1 MQQQYLQLFVNGI
14 QKKSHRPGKCFVV
27 AFTSYAP
34 EEGVSYVTQSF
45 GVEIAR
51 RTGKRTLIA
60 DAGRLSQLN
69 IMQYNRVARSC
80 FRTNVRNLWNLPA
93 EDFGGSACAETTEA
107 AETSDDL
114 YLQACGDNPMEI
126 SFNNL
131 QTLRFAFDYI
141 LLDCPPLGV
150 SDEATILAPE
160 TDGVMIVVEADATK
174 REQIQNARQMIER
187 AEGNLLGFV
196 LNKRQYTVPDWLYK
210 RL

>member
-1 MQQQYLQLFVNGI
+1 MQQYLQLFVNGI

-45 GVEIAR
+45 GVEIAK

-60 DAGRLSQLN
+60 DAQRLSQLN

-80 FRTNVRNLWNLPA
+80 YRTDVRNLWNLPA
-93 EDFGGSACAETTEA
+93 EDMSASA
-107 AETSDDL
+107 SDEISEEEMSNDL

-141 LLDCPPLGV
+141 LLDCPPLSV
-150 SDEATILAPE
+150 SDEATVLAPE
-160 TDGVMIVVEADATK
+160 TDGVMVVVEADATK
-174 REQIQNARQMIER
+174 REHIQNAQQTIER
-187 AEGNLLGFV
+187 AEGNLLGFI

-210 RL
+210 KL